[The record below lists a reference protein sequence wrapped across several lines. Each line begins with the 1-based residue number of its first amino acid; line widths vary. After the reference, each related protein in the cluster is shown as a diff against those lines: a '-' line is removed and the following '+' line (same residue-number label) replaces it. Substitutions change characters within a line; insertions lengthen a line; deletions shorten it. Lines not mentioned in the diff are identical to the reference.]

1 MVPPVRADAVP
12 RLRLSALR
20 EAAQRSRVVLVS
32 APAGYGKST
41 LVAQWS
47 ALDPRP
53 GGWVQLAR
61 GDNDPVVLLARI
73 VAALK
78 RTGPV
83 RGDLLEALS
92 GRTPRIV
99 EAALPLLAADLNERN
114 PFLLVLD
121 DVDPITSRRSR
132 SILAFIAEQ
141 VPTGSQ
147 LVLITR
153 GDPGMRR
160 GRLRAGG
167 DLTEIGTQ
175 LLALD
180 SEETR
185 AVAAL
190 GGLELSEKE
199 AEALRERTEGWAAG
213 VALAALS
220 SRDRDNGGASVAA
233 LAGTQPQIADYLLDE
248 VMGRQPENLRT
259 FLLATSILQRMTP
272 ALCNA
277 VLATEDDRRFARD
290 PGTLE
295 RVRRPA
301 RRSW

>member
-1 MVPPVRADAVP
+1 MRSRDSVSLRSGRRRSAAASCWFPLRPGTASRHSSRSGAPSIRVRA
-12 RLRLSALR
+12 
-20 EAAQRSRVVLVS
+20 
-32 APAGYGKST
+32 
-41 LVAQWS
+41 
-47 ALDPRP
+47 
-53 GGWVQLAR
+53 GWVQLAR

-73 VAALK
+73 VAALE
-78 RTGPV
+78 RTGPL
-83 RGDLLEALS
+83 RGDLLEELS
-92 GRTPRIV
+92 RRTPRIV
-99 EAALPLLAADLNERN
+99 EAALPLLAADLSERD

-121 DVDPITSRRSR
+121 DVDLITARRSR
-132 SILAFIAEQ
+132 SILAFLAEQ
-141 VPTGSQ
+141 VPAGSQ

-220 SRDRDNGGASVAA
+220 SRDRDDAA
-233 LAGTQPQIADYLLDE
+233 
-248 VMGRQPENLRT
+248 
-259 FLLATSILQRMTP
+259 ATR
-272 ALCNA
+272 
-277 VLATEDDRRFARD
+277 
-290 PGTLE
+290 
-295 RVRRPA
+295 
-301 RRSW
+301 RRSGRHAAPDRGLPPR